1 MYIYQLLP
9 KTLTIKKNEI
19 YLKSIYII
27 NILYLTQENRY
38 ITLFT
43 LELFKIRN

>member
-1 MYIYQLLP
+1 MYIYQLLT

>member
-19 YLKSIYII
+19 YLKMFLKI

>member
-1 MYIYQLLP
+1 MYIYQLLT

-27 NILYLTQENRY
+27 NLTQENRY